1 VLAAY
6 LSALCEHQRNIA
18 AHNTLKAE
26 ADKVGRR
33 YLRASRE
40 LRETHDILQGIG
52 QALPPMTR
60 DEDPIPKHGRFRRAK
75 IRTALASIERRLFAR
90 VQTFRRRL
98 CDWPGDGALGGTGC
112 STTLTPTST
121 T

>member
-60 DEDPIPKHGRFRRAK
+60 EEDPIIRSTVAFDVPNSDCPRIYRAALIRPCSNISPKT
-75 IRTALASIERRLFAR
+75 I
-90 VQTFRRRL
+90 
-98 CDWPGDGALGGTGC
+98 
-112 STTLTPTST
+112 
-121 T
+121 